1 MMDTGAVVIPPYV
14 GRPLRLAPF
23 HGIRLNPRRIGDPA
37 AGRLLSRPYRAVA
50 ARLTQWQERGQL
62 RRDEEPALYLHE
74 YTAAGLTVRGLVGAL
89 DISHRASGPDDRA
102 VLPHEGIHPVQADE
116 LADRMTELQLNPAPI
131 LLVHRAPEAVRAI
144 VHQVIAGP
152 PLEDF
157 VDRNEQRHRI
167 WSIRDPELLTAID
180 EALAPSQ
187 ALIADGHHRYAAYL
201 RMQRRSPGGPTDR
214 GLAMLVDQEDTPL
227 FLGPIH
233 RTLTGVG
240 LDDLAAAAE
249 VAGAGFDLV
258 DRSAAVHALG
268 PATLAATDGRRWATV
283 KLHLPDDRAAVQQL
297 HDDLVPALP
306 RGPQRIEYHHSVEAT
321 LEHLRKDSVAVLMP
335 APDVDL
341 VLKIAADDRL
351 LPEKATSFQP
361 KPSVGVLIRSLRDE

>member
-1 MMDTGAVVIPPYV
+1 MDAGAVVIPPYV

-23 HGIRLNPRRIGDPA
+23 RGVRLSPRRIGDPA
-37 AGRLLSRPYRAVA
+37 SGRLFARPYRAVA
-50 ARLTQWQERGQL
+50 TRLTQWQERGQL
-62 RRDEEPALYLHE
+62 RRDDEPALYLHE

-89 DISHRASGPDDRA
+89 DISHRASGPEDRA

-116 LADRMTELQLNPAPI
+116 LADRMTELALNPAPI
-131 LLVHRAPEAVRAI
+131 LLVHRAPAEVRAI
-144 VHQVIAGP
+144 VHAVMALAP
-152 PLEDF
+152 VDDF
-157 VDRNEQRHRI
+157 VDRNEQRHRV
-167 WSIRDPELLTAID
+167 WAIRDPELLGRLD
-180 EALAPSQ
+180 LALADSQ

-233 RTLTGVG
+233 RILTGVG
-240 LDDLAAAAE
+240 LEDLAAAAE
-249 VAGAGFDLV
+249 VVGAGFDLV
-258 DRSAAVHALG
+258 EKTAAVHALG
-268 PATLAATDGRRWATV
+268 PATLAVTDGRRWATV
-283 KLHLPDDRAAVQQL
+283 KLDVPENRAAVELL

-306 RGPQRIEYHHSVEAT
+306 RGPTRIDYHHSVDAT
-321 LEHLRKDSVAVLMP
+321 LDHLRKDSVAVLMP